1 MVGASRQKPG
11 ERETAGMDHE
21 GDKAA
26 LPHDAQANSEVNP
39 TLEPFQPPSDPA
51 EALPPTRAGS
61 AYPAATSDPTTDL
74 LPRLRRLVEAATAR
88 VRAVEQENAQLDEHI
103 ADLARQNVNLLAERQ
118 ALLSQI
124 AGLQGQLKNLE
135 EQREEL
141 TAQTTYLEQQ
151 VATLHDDHE
160 RLATAVAGHQEQ
172 LQQLQQTR
180 GQEQSALLTLAEEL
194 ERLAQIPATASEH
207 SHDTADSGDNVPPA
221 STAAEEAT
229 AAPAIPAEPA
239 EPAPAA
245 PVQSAPLTSS
255 EPAQPASEPADA
267 ENEGARTAP
276 PDTTPPAP
284 AEESPAASSEA
295 FSSSYTVIAY
305 PFARFSDLGQFQAAV
320 QGLPDVQ
327 SVRVRRF
334 AQGTL
339 EMRVEYEGKTP
350 LTSALRDLPLD
361 VEEIQQEEPYQLR
374 VRLRAAS
381 LL

>member
-1 MVGASRQKPG
+1 M
-11 ERETAGMDHE
+11 ENE

-26 LPHDAQANSEVNP
+26 LSSNAQADSEVNP
-39 TLEPFQPPSDPA
+39 SLEPFQPPSDPA
-51 EALPPTRAGS
+51 EALPPTRAGF
-61 AYPAATSDPTTDL
+61 AYPAAIADPTADL

-88 VRAVEQENAQLDEHI
+88 VRAVEQENAQLDEHV
-103 ADLARQNVNLLAERQ
+103 ADLSRQNVNLLAERQ
-118 ALLSQI
+118 ALLSQV
-124 AGLQGQLKNLE
+124 AGLQGQIKNLE
-135 EQREEL
+135 EQRHEL
-141 TAQTTYLEQQ
+141 TAQTAYLEQQ

-160 RLATAVAGHQEQ
+160 RLVSTAAGHQER

-194 ERLAQIPATASEH
+194 ERLAQAPSTASEH
-207 SHDTADSGDNVPPA
+207 PYAAPSSGGNAPTASPTP
-221 STAAEEAT
+221 EEAP
-229 AAPAIPAEPA
+229 APTTEPA
-239 EPAPAA
+239 EPAPVT
-245 PVQSAPLTSS
+245 PVQSAPLTS
-255 EPAQPASEPADA
+255 PAPQPASEPTGA
-267 ENEGARTAP
+267 ESEGARTAP
-276 PDTTPPAP
+276 PDITPLAM
-284 AEESPAASSEA
+284 AGESPAATGEA
-295 FSSSYTVIAY
+295 VPASYTVIAY
-305 PFARFSDLGQFQAAV
+305 PFARFADLGQFQAAV

-339 EMRVEYEGKTP
+339 EMRVEYEGKAP